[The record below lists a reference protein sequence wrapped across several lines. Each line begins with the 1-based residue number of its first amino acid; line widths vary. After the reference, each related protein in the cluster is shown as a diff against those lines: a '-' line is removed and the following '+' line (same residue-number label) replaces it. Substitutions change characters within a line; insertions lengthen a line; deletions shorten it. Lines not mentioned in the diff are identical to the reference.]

1 MFSLFPSNSFIG
13 GIPFFPSLIIL
24 ASAASSNLDAFKFFA
39 PEAPNFPSS
48 PWQAAQCI
56 MNKFSP
62 TTSGLSGAS
71 VLTLSPDE
79 EQLTNKS
86 KQEQK

>member
-1 MFSLFPSNSFIG
+1 
-13 GIPFFPSLIIL
+13 
-24 ASAASSNLDAFKFFA
+24 
-39 PEAPNFPSS
+39 
-48 PWQAAQCI
+48 

-62 TTSGLSGAS
+62 TTSGVS
-71 VLTLSPDE
+71 VGPGLTLSPDE

>member
-13 GIPFFPSLIIL
+13 GIPFFPSVIIFV
-24 ASAASSNLDAFKFFA
+24 SAASSNLDAVKTFA

-56 MNKFSP
+56 MTKFSP
-62 TTSGLSGAS
+62 TTTGVSGGPG
-71 VLTLSPDE
+71 LTLPLDE

-86 KQEQK
+86 KLEQI

>member
-13 GIPFFPSLIIL
+13 GIPFFPSLIIFV
-24 ASAASSNLDAFKFFA
+24 SAASSNLEAVKSFA

-62 TTSGLSGAS
+62 TTSGVSGGTG
-71 VLTLSPDE
+71 LLLPPEE

>member
-1 MFSLFPSNSFIG
+1 MAESFKVERDK
-13 GIPFFPSLIIL
+13 S
-24 ASAASSNLDAFKFFA
+24 FA
-39 PEAPNFPSS
+39 PDAPNLPSS

-62 TTSGLSGAS
+62 TTSGVSGAS

>member
-1 MFSLFPSNSFIG
+1 MAESFKVERDK
-13 GIPFFPSLIIL
+13 S
-24 ASAASSNLDAFKFFA
+24 FA
-39 PEAPNFPSS
+39 PDAPNLPSS

-62 TTSGLSGAS
+62 TTSGVSGGS
-71 VLTLSPDE
+71 GITLSPDE

>member
-13 GIPFFPSLIIL
+13 GIPFFPSVIIFV
-24 ASAASSNLDAFKFFA
+24 SAASSNLDAVKSFA

-62 TTSGLSGAS
+62 TTSGVSGGS
-71 VLTLSPDE
+71 DLTLPLDE
-79 EQLTNKS
+79 EQLTSKS